1 MARPKKHD
9 GILYRRGRF
18 WWMRYRDR
26 DGTRRLE
33 STGTTDWQEAQRRL
47 RERLQARDENV
58 LALVRRGQRLTFDE
72 WADFFLE
79 HYSQPPFRSVKTHAA
94 NQNAL
99 KRLKPV
105 FGVQTLSAIGAED
118 VEEYLRRRLRQQKRV
133 RTRAGYRELGLLKP
147 ATVHQEFRVL
157 RRVLNVAVKKKFVT
171 ANPCNSVEFPVR
183 VQGLFRP
190 HYMTWSEQQRIEFH
204 ASPYLRNVI
213 RIITETVLRVYK
225 ELAPVRKDQVDL
237 ANAVVWI
244 ADSKTPTGVGE
255 VPLTDMAVEAFRGQ
269 ILLAGP
275 GPWLFPSGRNP
286 RGYQA
291 SFKKVWRT
299 TLERAGVAY
308 FRIYDLRSTYATR
321 LSAGGVADE
330 WVTQLLRQSDA
341 KVFKKYSQM
350 KLAMKRE
357 ALRSLNRQAG
367 EEHRQAGEEQGF
379 DTLQPNET
387 GVLIQF

>member
-9 GILYRRGRF
+9 GVLYRRGRF

-26 DGTRRLE
+26 DGSRRLE
-33 STGTTDWQEAQRRL
+33 STGTIEWQEAQTRL

-58 LALVRRGQRLTFDE
+58 LALVRRGQQLRFHE

-79 HYSQPPFRSVKTHAA
+79 HYSRPPLRSRKTHAA

-99 KRLKPV
+99 KHLKPV
-105 FGVQTLSAIGAED
+105 FGPQMLSAIGAED
-118 VEEYLRRRLRQQKRV
+118 VEEYLRWRLRQQKQV
-133 RTRAGYRELGLLKP
+133 KTRAGHRELGLLKP

-157 RRVLNVAVKKKFVT
+157 RRVLNVAAKKKFV
-171 ANPCNSVEFPVR
+171 AVNPCNSVEFPVT

-190 HYMTWSEQQRIEFH
+190 HYLPWSEQQRIELH
-204 ASPYLRNVI
+204 APPYLRNLI
-213 RIITETVLRVYK
+213 RIITETGLRVYK
-225 ELAPVRKDQVDL
+225 ELAPMRKDQVDL

-244 ADSKTPTGVGE
+244 PDSKTPTGVGE
-255 VPLTDMAVEAFRGQ
+255 VPLTDLAVEAFRDQ
-269 ILLAGP
+269 LLLAGP
-275 GPWLFPSGRNP
+275 GPWLFPSGRNQ
-286 RGYQA
+286 RGCQA
-291 SFKKVWRT
+291 SFKQIWRT
-299 TLERAGVAY
+299 TLERAGVPY
-308 FRIYDLRSTYATR
+308 FRLYDLRSTYATR

-357 ALRSLNRQAG
+357 ALRRLNRQAG
-367 EEHRQAGEEQGF
+367 EEQGS
-379 DTLQPNET
+379 DTLRAQKT